1 MMIMEKYKQFRNSD
15 YYVSKDGV
23 VINKKTNREVKGHKT
38 NHGYTLFKI
47 GGREGENA
55 TLSRM
60 VAEVWLGDVEGMEV
74 HHIDGNKDNNN
85 ISNLQILTP
94 LQHTRKHQGYIGIAQ
109 FTDDWELVRLYNSVR
124 EAEVYNGIRFSGK
137 KDYKPSPTTPLCKT
151 RGFIWFYLVL
161 SEKDITFVAE
171 NVAERDT
178 CDEYLLQVID
188 REIVKSYTGSRVR
201 EPYAPQKKRIPRK
214 KALQGYEYTAQ

>member
-1 MMIMEKYKQFRNSD
+1 MEEYKQFRDTD

-23 VINKKTNREVKGHKT
+23 VINRKTNREVKGHKT

-47 GGREGENA
+47 GGRDGENI

-94 LQHTRKHQGYIGIAQ
+94 LQHTRKHQGYMAIAQ
-109 FTDDWELVRLYNSVR
+109 FTDEWELVRLYNTVR
-124 EAEVYNGIRFSGK
+124 EAEVFNGIRFSGK
-137 KDYKPSPTTPLCKT
+137 KDYKPSPITPLCKT
-151 RGFIWFYLVL
+151 RNFYWLFFVL
-161 SEKDITFVAE
+161 SEKDINFVAK
-171 NVAERDT
+171 NVADRDA
-178 CDEYLLQVID
+178 CDEMMLQVIE
-188 REIVKSYTGSRVR
+188 RELVKSQRGSRVWV
-201 EPYAPQKKRIPRK
+201 PYAPQKKRIPRK